1 MIETV
6 VTTTLMFLALAV
18 VLRLMGKRELAQMS
32 AFELVILF
40 LMGDITAEALVSEDT
55 SFIGALT
62 IVTTFALLT
71 VFLSWAAFRWPKL
84 RPAIDGVPCIVI
96 TDGEPDRKVM
106 RRERLTIEDLNEAA
120 RAQGIWDLADIELA
134 VLEPSG
140 KFSLFARTGQNVP
153 DDEPRII

>member
-6 VTTTLMFLALAV
+6 VTTTLMFFALAV

-62 IVTTFALLT
+62 IVSTFALLT
-71 VFLSWAAFRWPKL
+71 VFLSWAAFRWPKV
-84 RPAIDGVPCIVI
+84 RPVIDGVPCIVI
-96 TDGEPDRKVM
+96 ADGEPDRKVM

-120 RAQGIWDLADIELA
+120 RSQGIRDLADIELA

-153 DDEPRII
+153 DDDPRII